1 MKKLIPLMILL
12 VGVSGALAQGTVNF
26 RNNQTDFP
34 TLGIDRDIYAADMVT
49 PLVGTNFQ
57 ARLVFGADAASLQPA
72 TYTTPARFRAVTTGA
87 ALAGTWSGDT
97 RTLPG
102 YAPGSTVMLQ
112 VQVWDSTGGRTFDE
126 VRAAGGANGAYG
138 LSAPFAYTVPP
149 AGTLN
154 PQPYYL
160 DNLRSFSII
169 VPEPSVIGLG
179 LIGVGALFMLRRRK
193 A

>member
-179 LIGVGALFMLRRRK
+179 LIGARRR
-193 A
+193 